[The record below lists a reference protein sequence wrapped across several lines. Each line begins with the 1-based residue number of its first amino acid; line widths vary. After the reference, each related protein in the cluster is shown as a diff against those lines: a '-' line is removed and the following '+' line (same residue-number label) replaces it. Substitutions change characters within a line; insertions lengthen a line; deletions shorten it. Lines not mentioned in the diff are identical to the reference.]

1 MAKIFIDGAETRRQ
15 IDELAGKKR
24 SMRRVCEEKGLNPEA
39 LNNACIKGY
48 GSPKIIQRYMTAGIP
63 VILSERPVPCRI
75 KREKRR
81 NRAGTEAMPP
91 AGVQISL
98 GNIIPS
104 AFETPE
110 AKRIDAIKELTIRTL
125 EAYIDELKKI

>member
-15 IDELAGKKR
+15 IDKLAGKNR
-24 SMRRVCEEKGLNPEA
+24 SMRRFCEERGLHPEA

-48 GSPKIIQRYMTAGIP
+48 GSPKIIQKYMTAGIP

-75 KREKRR
+75 KRER
-81 NRAGTEAMPP
+81 NRVGTAEMPP

-98 GNIIPS
+98 GNIIPN